1 LFSAQVFQCRCFSAE
16 EELPRRFW
24 MFQQQRYTAACGPAA
39 NLPRLCVLSPRLNCF
54 AGAAS
59 RACEVDQF
67 TKVITGWVPDMDSNS
82 NSRVGSVGQN
92 SRLISGR
99 IAPCRLSLS
108 CPKDHFPGR
117 SGSNLDLV
125 AHPAK
130 LPFTYRA
137 QRVHRPPQSESLLLV
152 GPFKKRLFDKRP
164 QSNWK
169 HCRDDPSDPM
179 LHHRKHRTNGKS
191 LCSWTHLEFA
201 LCNGFHRPRSLPV
214 G

>member
-1 LFSAQVFQCRCFSAE
+1 
-16 EELPRRFW
+16 

-179 LHHRKHRTNGKS
+179 LHHRKHRTKREKS
-191 LCSWTHLEFA
+191 VFVDTSRVCAVQRFSPTPITAGWIVATLIFYL
-201 LCNGFHRPRSLPV
+201 RPRPCALVTSL
-214 G
+214 